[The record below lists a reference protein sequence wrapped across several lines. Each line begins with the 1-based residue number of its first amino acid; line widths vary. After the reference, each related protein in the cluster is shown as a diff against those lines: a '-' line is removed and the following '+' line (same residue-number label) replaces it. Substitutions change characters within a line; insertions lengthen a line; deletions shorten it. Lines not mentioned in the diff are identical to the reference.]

1 MSVLQYILSLQ
12 GPRGEQRGKALSGA
26 DFVCAVANPST
37 PTKKQSERV
46 AFCFMGVILP
56 IIFTF
61 PPHSPPFDKGRGFS
75 QDVSYSL
82 SLG

>member
-26 DFVCAVANPST
+26 DFVCVVANPST

-46 AFCFMGVILP
+46 AFFCL
-56 IIFTF
+56 TS
-61 PPHSPPFDKGRGFS
+61 HLSSTKSPSKSNCGFA
-75 QDVSYSL
+75 L
-82 SLG
+82 HP

>member
-26 DFVCAVANPST
+26 DFVCVVANPST

-46 AFCFMGVILP
+46 AFFCFTSPLSSAKSSSKSNCGFALNPLILY
-56 IIFTF
+56 ICKY
-61 PPHSPPFDKGRGFS
+61 D
-75 QDVSYSL
+75 
-82 SLG
+82 